1 MQIDYTSRDFTA
13 IKADLI
19 ALINAKTGKNWDPSD
34 YSDLGN
40 VLVESFAYMGDI
52 MSHYLDKAANET
64 SIDTAIKLD
73 TLLSFANLYD
83 YKPSGPT
90 PSYCAITFTNVG
102 TNSIDIPIGTQVMA
116 PLSYGA
122 YSQVYFETSQAATS
136 LAAGASIT
144 LDAYEGKTVNTDRPD
159 LIDPTYNKA
168 LPANLGTSDGTA
180 SQTFTIYQPG
190 VVDSS
195 IYVYVGQ
202 SAAFSIWSYAD
213 NLLEY
218 SPTDNVFTTQRLS
231 DGTLKIVF
239 GDGVNGAI
247 PAANQTISAVFKS
260 SVGIAGN
267 IKSLSVTEVTF
278 IPGNLDPQA
287 TSYLTVSNALASTG
301 GADADSLEGIRTK
314 IKSAIST
321 RRRAVTLKDY
331 ADLALMVS
339 QVGKAN
345 AAASVYSSVNLYL
358 QTQEDGNAAP
368 GYGQWVIS
376 NAVGSG
382 SAVTYTIANSGKHS
396 LTVGDTVNISGVYI
410 VGTPPTIGYNLQG
423 ATVASVSTDMNS
435 FTVTSAVSGTY
446 DNTSTVYGSA
456 RTGLVIKTANSGGAA
471 TTTSWNNIKTAV
483 TAYLADKTPAGITVN
498 ILPPTYVPIYLTSAV
513 TIASSYKQ
521 SDVRLA
527 IYQAMLGTDGYFA
540 YKNNTF
546 GDTLYLSNLTSAIQ
560 AVPGVLAV
568 NVTQFSTDGATTVAS
583 SVSLSANQ
591 IPYLTPTNL
600 VSNITGGIS

>member
-64 SIDTAIKLD
+64 SIDTAVKLD
-73 TLLSFANLYD
+73 TLLAFANLYD

-90 PSYCAITFTNVG
+90 PAYVAVTFTN
-102 TNSIDIPIGTQVMA
+102 TSDKPIDIPIGTQVMA

-122 YSQVYFETSQAATS
+122 YSQVYFETSQSATA
-136 LAAGASIT
+136 LAAGDSKV
-144 LDAYEGKTVNTDRPD
+144 LNAYEGMTVNTDRPD

-180 SQTFTIYQPG
+180 NQIFTIYQTG
-190 VVDSS
+190 VVDNS

-202 SAAFSIWSYAD
+202 SSAFSTWSYVD

-218 SPTDNVFTTQRLS
+218 SPTDNVFTTQRNAAGS
-231 DGTLKIVF
+231 VSIVF
-239 GDGVNGAI
+239 GDAINGAI
-247 PAANQTISAVFKS
+247 PAANQTISAVFKT
-260 SVGIAGN
+260 SVGLAGN
-267 IKSLSVTEVTF
+267 VKSLSITECTF
-278 IPGNLDPQA
+278 VPGNLDPQA
-287 TSYLTVSNALASTG
+287 SSYLSVSNALAASG
-301 GADADSLEGIRTK
+301 GANADSTENIRSK
-314 IKSAIST
+314 IKAAVSA

-331 ADLALMVS
+331 SDLSLMVS
-339 QVGKAN
+339 QVGKAS

-358 QTQEDGNAAP
+358 QTQSDGNAAP

-382 SAVTYTIANSGKHS
+382 TAVTYTIAASGKHS
-396 LTVGDTVNISGVYI
+396 LAVGDTVNISGIYI
-410 VGTPPTIGYNLQG
+410 VGTPPTTGYNIQN
-423 ATVASVSTDMNS
+423 ATVASVSSDMNS
-435 FTVTSAVSGTY
+435 FTVTSSVTGTY
-446 DNTSTVYGSA
+446 DNTSTAYGSS
-456 RTGLVIKTANSGGAA
+456 RTGLVIKTATSGGAA
-471 TTTSWNNIKTAV
+471 TTTNWNTIKTAV
-483 TAYLADKTPAGITVN
+483 AAYLADKTPAGITVN
-498 ILPPTYVPIYLTSAV
+498 ILPPTYVPIYLTTTV
-513 TIASSYKQ
+513 TIGSSYKQ

-527 IYQAMLGTDGYFA
+527 IYQAMLGVGGYFE
-540 YKNNTF
+540 YSKNTF
-546 GDTLYLSNLTSAIQ
+546 GDTLYLSNLTSIIQ

-568 NVTQFSTDGATTVAS
+568 NVTQLSTDGATSVATS
-583 SVSLSANQ
+583 IALSANQ

-600 VSNITGGIS
+600 VSNITGGIA

>member
-64 SIDTAIKLD
+64 SIDTAVKLD
-73 TLLSFANLYD
+73 TLLAFANLYD

-90 PSYCAITFTNVG
+90 PAYVAVTFTN
-102 TNSIDIPIGTQVMA
+102 TSTSSIDIPIGTQVMA

-122 YSQVYFETSQAATS
+122 YSQVYFETTQSATA
-136 LAAGASIT
+136 LAAGQSIT

-180 SQTFTIYQPG
+180 NQTFAIYQTG
-190 VVDSS
+190 VVDNS

-202 SAAFSIWSYAD
+202 SSAFSTWSYVD

-218 SPTDNVFTTQRLS
+218 SPTDNVFTTQRSS
-231 DGTLKIVF
+231 DGTMAIVF

-267 IKSLSVTEVTF
+267 VKSLSITECTF
-278 IPGNLDPQA
+278 VPGNLDPQA
-287 TSYLTVSNALASTG
+287 SSYLSVSNSLAATG
-301 GADADSLEGIRTK
+301 GANADSLENIRTK
-314 IKSAIST
+314 IKAAIST

-331 ADLALMVS
+331 SDLALMVS

-345 AAASVYSSVNLYL
+345 AAASVFSSINLYL
-358 QTQEDGNAAP
+358 QTQADGNAAP
-368 GYGQWVIS
+368 GYNQWVIS

-382 SAVTYTIANSGKHS
+382 TAVTYTIASSGKHS
-396 LTVGDTVNISGVYI
+396 LAVGDTVNISGIYI
-410 VGTPPTIGYNLQG
+410 VGTPPTTGYNLQN
-423 ATVASVSTDMNS
+423 ATVASVSSDMNS
-435 FTVTSAVSGTY
+435 FTVTSAVTGTY
-446 DNTSTVYGSA
+446 DNTSTVYGSS

-471 TTTSWNNIKTAV
+471 TTTNWNTIKTAV
-483 TAYLADKTPAGITVN
+483 AAYLADKTPAGITVN
-498 ILPPTYVPIYLTSAV
+498 ILPPTYVPIYLTATV
-513 TIASSYKQ
+513 TISSSYKQ

-527 IYQAMLGTDGYFA
+527 IYQAMLGAGGYFEYA
-540 YKNNTF
+540 NNVF
-546 GDTLYLSNLTSAIQ
+546 GDTLYLSNITSVIQ
-560 AVPGVLAV
+560 SVPGVLAV
-568 NVTQFSTDGATTVAS
+568 NVTQFSTDGATSVAS
-583 SVSLSANQ
+583 SIALSANQ

-600 VSNITGGIS
+600 VSNITGGIA

>member
-19 ALINAKTGKNWDPSD
+19 ALINAKTGKNWNPSD

-40 VLVESFAYMGDI
+40 ILVESFAYMGDI

-64 SIDTAIKLD
+64 SVNTAVKLD

-90 PSYCAITFTNVG
+90 PAYVAITFTN
-102 TNSIDIPIGTQVMA
+102 TSDKSLDIPIGTQVMA

-122 YSQVYFETSQAATS
+122 YSQVYFETTQSATALGAGQA
-136 LAAGASIT
+136 IT

-180 SQTFTIYQPG
+180 SQSFTIYQTG

-202 SAAFSIWSYAD
+202 SSAFSTWLYAD

-218 SPTDNVFTTQRLS
+218 SPTDNVFTTQQNS
-231 DGTLKIVF
+231 DGTIKILF

-247 PAANQTISAVFKS
+247 PAANQTISAVFKT
-260 SVGIAGN
+260 SVGLAGN
-267 IKSLSVTEVTF
+267 VKSLSVTECTF
-278 IPGNLDPQA
+278 VPGNLDPQA
-287 TSYLTVSNALASTG
+287 ASYLSVSNALAASG
-301 GADADSLEGIRTK
+301 GANADSTENIRAK

-331 ADLALMVS
+331 SDLALMVP

-345 AAASVYSSVNLYL
+345 AAASVYSSVNIYL

-368 GYGQWVIS
+368 GYGQSIIS

-382 SAVTYTIANSGKHS
+382 TAVTYTIAASGKHS
-396 LTVGDTVNISGVYI
+396 LTVGDVVNISGIYI
-410 VGTPPTIGYNLQG
+410 VGTPPTTGYNLQG

-435 FTVTSAVSGTY
+435 FTVTSSVTGTY
-446 DNTSTVYGSA
+446 DNTSTVYGSS
-456 RTGLVIKTANSGGAA
+456 RTGLVIKVSNSGGAA
-471 TTTSWNNIKTAV
+471 TTTNWNTIKTAV
-483 TAYLADKTPAGITVN
+483 AAYLADKTPAGIVVN
-498 ILPPTYVPIYLTSAV
+498 ILPPTYVPIYLTSTI
-513 TIASSYKQ
+513 TIAPSYKQ

-527 IYQAMLGTDGYFA
+527 VYQAMLGVNGYFS
-540 YKNNTF
+540 YKNNMF
-546 GDTLYLSNLTSAIQ
+546 GDTLYLSNLTSVIQ
-560 AVPGVLAV
+560 SVPGVLAV
-568 NVTQFSTDGATTVAS
+568 NVTQLSTDGATSVAS
-583 SVSLSANQ
+583 TIALSANQ

-600 VSNITGGIS
+600 VSNITGGIA